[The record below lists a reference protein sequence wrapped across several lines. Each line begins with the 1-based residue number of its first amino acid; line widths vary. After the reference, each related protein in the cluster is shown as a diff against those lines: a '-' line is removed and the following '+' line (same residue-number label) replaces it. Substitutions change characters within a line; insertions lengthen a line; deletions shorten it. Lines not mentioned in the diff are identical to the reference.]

1 MKRFVI
7 ELSILVSILL
17 LVGCGN
23 HHDRYTQ
30 TAVVV
35 EVDAVTNEVICEDIN
50 GNLWTFTESG
60 WIKGDAVNMVM
71 DGHNTVEVEDDII
84 IRTIHS

>member
-7 ELSILVSILL
+7 ELLILVSILL
-17 LVGCGN
+17 LVGCGS

-35 EVDAVTNEVICEDIN
+35 EVDEIINEVICEDIN
-50 GNLWTFTESG
+50 GNIWAFIEDG
-60 WIKGDAVNMVM
+60 WHEGDAVNMVM
-71 DGHNTVEVEDDII
+71 DGHNTVEIEDDII
-84 IRTIHS
+84 IRAIRS